1 MTAVEAH
8 PRRADAVRNRARVVA
23 AAAEAFAEHGLEAS
37 VPDIAARAGVGKAT
51 VYRSF
56 PTKEHLVAAVVIE
69 RMAAFEERVRAALA
83 TDDAWRALVAL
94 LEEHAE
100 VLARDRALVGGF
112 TRRIRLPELEAA
124 RASMWS
130 ALDALLSRRTRA
142 GRHAR
147 RRHDR
152 GPARAVGGHVPRP
165 RRGPRGR
172 SRRLAALRRA
182 RRRRAAQRRH
192 AVPRG

>member
-69 RMAAFEERVRAALA
+69 RMADFEARVRTALA
-83 TDDAWRALVAL
+83 TDDAWRALVSL
-94 LEEHAE
+94 LEDHAE

-130 ALDALLSRRTRA
+130 ALDALLSRAREQGGMRA
-142 GRHAR
+142 DATAEDLRVLWVGTCRVLAEDRVDDPAVWR
-147 RRHDR
+147 RY
-152 GPARAVGGHVPRP
+152 AALVA
-165 RRGPRGR
+165 
-172 SRRLAALRRA
+172 AALRSDGTPA
-182 RRRRAAQRRH
+182 
-192 AVPRG
+192 P